1 MHRTALHQDNA
12 NRTRAEL
19 LLLQERTRDASME
32 CLVFPK
38 HQKPSVVKQ
47 AHENVQVQE
56 QCMKAKV
63 FPIGGMAM
71 TKHTNIRVVSKRA
84 HQRSV
89 VELLKPVRLVIAF
102 GIGLTLMGC
111 GDGSDE
117 GMARAQNTGRDF
129 VAPTVFQAAGPD
141 IASIQNTIEQ
151 YRIALKGNN
160 NGNDGPHPDGRREI
174 NWDGGGVDTTTAP
187 VTPFNTFLNTRGAQF
202 TTTGTGL
209 SQAPPSGGVQGGLA
223 TLFNNPTYGTTFS
236 TFSPKRL
243 FTPVDSNVTE
253 AHFFVPGSNGTVPA
267 KVSGFGAIFTDVDL
281 PDGSGPGDKNGNRQ
295 SSTRIECFGT
305 DGGLIYSSFVAAS
318 PGDGSLSFLGVVF
331 TDARIARV
339 RITSGDTAPGPND
352 DATHDIVMMDDFL
365 YGEPQPIH
373 VTP

>member
-1 MHRTALHQDNA
+1 MNTGT
-12 NRTRAEL
+12 NRFVVAKR
-19 LLLQERTRDASME
+19 QN
-32 CLVFPK
+32 
-38 HQKPSVVKQ
+38 QKPVK
-47 AHENVQVQE
+47 E
-56 QCMKAKV
+56 
-63 FPIGGMAM
+63 F
-71 TKHTNIRVVSKRA
+71 
-84 HQRSV
+84 
-89 VELLKPVRLVIAF
+89 LKPAQVVLVF
-102 GIGLTLMGC
+102 GIGLSLMAC

-129 VAPTVFQAAGPD
+129 VAPIVFQAAGPD
-141 IASIQNTIEQ
+141 IASIQNLVEQ

-174 NWDGGGVDTTTAP
+174 NWDGGGADTTTPP

-202 TTTGTGL
+202 TTPGTGL
-209 SQAPPSGGVQGGLA
+209 SQAPPSGGPQGGLA
-223 TLFNNPTYGTTFS
+223 TLFNNPTYGTIFS

-253 AHFFVPGSNGTVPA
+253 ARFFVPGSNGTVPA

-318 PGDGSLSFLGVVF
+318 PGDGSLSFLGIVF

-339 RITSGDTAPGPND
+339 RITSGDAAPGPND
-352 DATHDIVMMDDFL
+352 DGTHDIVMMDDFL

-373 VTP
+373 PTP